1 MKFLAFRKNG
11 SIKTASSV
19 ICLLILI
26 GISLS
31 CFARDQIEF
40 GIIPFTAA
48 AMVFAIFMRTKPTLE
63 SVKEELADIVFYNMK
78 LRPTVD
84 VGIIVKAVIALKT
97 AKHA

>member
-1 MKFLAFRKNG
+1 
-11 SIKTASSV
+11 
-19 ICLLILI
+19 
-26 GISLS
+26 
-31 CFARDQIEF
+31 
-40 GIIPFTAA
+40 
-48 AMVFAIFMRTKPTLE
+48 MVFAIFMRTKPTLE